1 MTALSE
7 LRNNAEA
14 RSGAMAPLRQLG
26 VVNGV
31 KTVGK
36 ALLRSKFNKQE
47 LPRQFLLSFWD
58 TLGKREAIIDH
69 EGNRITF
76 SQYKDRVLR
85 LADVLVSLG
94 LQPGDTFAE
103 LLYNSPAW
111 FEAMGAGTLT
121 GIQMP
126 MLNWH
131 LKPYELAQCINA
143 AEPKVLLFDIEFME
157 KVAPILGDIPTV
169 KHLIVVGGEAPEGM
183 LAYETLM
190 ANANPVLPVGGK
202 LDMACRPYSGGTT
215 GTPKYMHINR
225 ERLTSENDED
235 RRGAKK
241 SEVAEF
247 GIMQLAA
254 FHHYKLGYI
263 KDPQTKNLRS
273 LIPGPLYHAGVQIGV
288 LPFFLGGTVV
298 PMRKFSAESFLK
310 AIEDERIN
318 WTFVAPTMLER
329 VLKLPDDV
337 LGKYNLSSMRSI
349 ICAAAP
355 CPPHVKKEINVLFRR
370 QGAPDDVFHE
380 YYAASETGLV
390 TILAPEDY
398 QQDENRY
405 KSVGKIRGCDCRIWD
420 LEKQAWAPEGGEG
433 KVIMR
438 TPTVYGLEYAG
449 VSEEE
454 MFKNFLE
461 IDGQLWYDD
470 GLIGYVDEHNYLFLT
485 SRVKE
490 MIISGGVNIF
500 PNEIEHVLKENPKVM
515 DVAVVRGPD
524 KDLGEVPIA
533 VIQLK
538 PGETSSQEEMIA
550 YCKEAGLYGFKLPSL
565 VEFADLPRNL
575 AGKLPKK
582 ELEAR
587 YWEGVESFG

>member
-14 RSGAMAPLRQLG
+14 RSGALSPIRQIGIFNIVRTL
-26 VVNGV
+26 
-31 KTVGK
+31 GK
-36 ALLRSKFNKQE
+36 AAVRSKFKKEE
-47 LPRQFLLSFWD
+47 LPRQFMLSFWD
-58 TLGKREAIIDH
+58 TLGDREAIIDH

-76 SQYKDRVLR
+76 SQYKERVLR
-85 LADVLVSLG
+85 LADVLVGLG
-94 LQPGDTFAE
+94 LEPGDTFAE

-131 LKPYELAQCINA
+131 LKPHEVAHCINA
-143 AEPKVLLFDIEFME
+143 AEPKVLMFDIEFLD
-157 KVAPILGDIPTV
+157 KIKPILGDIPTV
-169 KHLIVVGGEAPEGM
+169 KHFIVVGGTAPEGM
-183 LAYETLM
+183 LSYETLM
-190 ANANPVLPVGGK
+190 ANAKPVLPPGGK

-215 GTPKYMHINR
+215 GTPKYMNINR
-225 ERLTSENDED
+225 ERLTSDNDED

-247 GIMQLAA
+247 GVMQLAA
-254 FHHYKLGYI
+254 FHHYKIGNI

-298 PMRKFSAESFLK
+298 PMRKFSGEAFLK

-329 VLKLPDDV
+329 VLKLPDEI
-337 LGKYNLSSMRSI
+337 LNKYNLSTMRSI

-355 CPPHVKKEINVLFRR
+355 CPPHVKKEINALFRR

-398 QQDENRY
+398 QEDENRY

-420 LEKQAWAPEGGEG
+420 LEKETWAESGAEG

-449 VSEEE
+449 VSEED
-454 MFKNFLE
+454 MYKNFLE

-470 GLIGYVDEHNYLFLT
+470 GLIGYVDDNKFLFLT

-500 PNEIEHVLKENPKVM
+500 PNEIEDAIKQNHKVM
-515 DVAVVRGPD
+515 DVAVIRGPD

-538 PGETSSQEEMIA
+538 PNETSSYEEIVA
-550 YCKEAGLYGFKLPSL
+550 HCKEVGLYGFKIPTI

-582 ELEAR
+582 ALEAP
-587 YWEGVESFG
+587 YWEGVESYG

>member
-7 LRNNAEA
+7 LRNNPSA
-14 RSGAMAPLRQLG
+14 RSGAMAPLRQIG
-26 VVNGV
+26 VFNIV
-31 KTVGK
+31 KTLGK
-36 ALLRSKFNKQE
+36 ALYRSGFNREE
-47 LPRQFLLSFWD
+47 LPRHFLLSFWD
-58 TLGKREAIIDH
+58 TLGSREAIIDSN
-69 EGNRITF
+69 GNRITF

-85 LADVLVSLG
+85 LADVLTSLG
-94 LQPGDTFAE
+94 LKPGDTFAE

-131 LKPYELAQCINA
+131 LKPAELAQCINA
-143 AEPKVLLFDIEFME
+143 AQPKVLLFDIEFLD
-157 KVAPILGDIPTV
+157 KVEPILGDIPSV
-169 KHLIVVGGEAPEGM
+169 EHFIVVGGTPPEGM
-183 LAYETLM
+183 LAYETLIE
-190 ANANPVLPVGGK
+190 NAQAVLPPGK
-202 LDMACRPYSGGTT
+202 LDMAARPYSGGTT

-225 ERLTSENDED
+225 ERLTSDNDAD

-247 GIMQLAA
+247 GIMQLSA
-254 FHHYKLGYI
+254 FHHYKLGRI

-298 PMRKFSAESFLK
+298 PMRKFSGEAFLK
-310 AIEDERIN
+310 AIQDERIN

-329 VLKLPDDV
+329 VLKLPDEV
-337 LGKYNLSSMRSI
+337 LNKYDLSTMRSV

-355 CPPHVKKEINVLFRR
+355 CPPHVKKEINALFRR

-398 QQDENRY
+398 QQDEQRY
-405 KSVGKIRGCDCRIWD
+405 NSVGKIRGCDCRIWD
-420 LEKQAWAPEGGEG
+420 LDQETWAPAGSEG

-449 VSEEE
+449 VSEED
-454 MFKNFLE
+454 MYKNFLE

-470 GLIGYVDEHNYLFLT
+470 GLIGYVDEHKYLYLT

-490 MIISGGVNIF
+490 MIITGGVNIF
-500 PNEIEHVLKENPKVM
+500 PNEIENVIKQYHKVM

-524 KDLGEVPIA
+524 KDLGEVPVA
-533 VIQLK
+533 VVQLK
-538 PGETSSQEEMIA
+538 PGESATHDEIVEH
-550 YCKEAGLYGFKLPSL
+550 CKQNGLYGFKLPRI
-565 VEFADLPRNL
+565 VDFDDLPRNL